1 LDRRRVLGCG
11 FGTVVLAGLSGV
23 FCCGVR
29 LRVGRRL
36 CFFGFG
42 LGQAVWVL
50 WYFGIL
56 VFWCFGVLVF
66 WCFGVLV
73 TFVAVLRVRRPAG
86 SPIGLG
92 SIQVRIG

>member
-1 LDRRRVLGCG
+1 MGLDRRRVLGCG

-23 FCCGVR
+23 LCCVAP

-36 CFFGFG
+36 WGFWFRTWSSLFG
-42 LGQAVWVL
+42 LVVFWC
-50 WYFGIL
+50 FGIL
-56 VFWCFGVLVF
+56 VFWY
-66 WCFGVLV
+66 FGVLV
-73 TFVAVLRVRRPAG
+73 TFVAVLRVRRLAG

>member
-1 LDRRRVLGCG
+1 MGLDRRRVLGCG

-56 VFWCFGVLVF
+56 VFWCFGVLV
-66 WCFGVLV
+66 

>member
-1 LDRRRVLGCG
+1 MGLDRRRVLGCG

-23 FCCGVR
+23 FCCVAR

-36 CFFGFG
+36 WFFWFRTCSSRLG
-42 LGQAVWVL
+42 LMVF
-50 WYFGIL
+50 WYFDIL
-56 VFWCFGVLVF
+56 VFL
-66 WCFGVLV
+66 CFGVLV